1 MTNIEIILSVLSIVI
16 ALGGYAIKRLNDL
29 VKSYSKSY
37 GNEIGKI
44 DANTHKLKE
53 IQLQLSQSVEISES
67 IKKEI
72 SHSAWRDRELE
83 LLKREKLEQYLLNY
97 YEAVENLSRNMKE
110 AFFCDETPYDKT
122 HEAKISMLQKLY
134 LPELDQVHREYLT
147 VSANFGNWIVEGR
160 KEILENKIAGKTK
173 PTVSQEV
180 MDKYPEL
187 LAQANKATAAIEEK
201 VTEVARSIN
210 VA

>member
-1 MTNIEIILSVLSIVI
+1 MTHIEIILSVLSLVI
-16 ALGGYAIKRLNDL
+16 ALGAYAIKRLND
-29 VKSYSKSY
+29 VFKSYSKSY
-37 GNEIGKI
+37 GSEIGKI
-44 DANTHKLKE
+44 DANTHKLEE

-67 IKKEI
+67 IKTEI

-97 YEAVENLSRNMKE
+97 YEAVENFSRKMKE
-110 AFFCDETPYDKT
+110 AFFYDETPYDKT

-134 LPELDQVHREYLT
+134 LPELDQVHKEYLI
-147 VSANFGNWIVEGR
+147 VSATFGDWIVEGK
-160 KEILENKIAGKTK
+160 KEILEKQRAGVTK
-173 PTVSQEV
+173 PVVSQDI

-187 LAQANKATAAIEEK
+187 LAQTNKATAAIEDK